1 VRTIDKLAERTA
13 TDADKLADAI
23 TVLEAGS
30 ELDEQQAALLL
41 EVVGK
46 LRKQPEPEAKIPASI
61 LAKQFDLQSKIA

>member
-1 VRTIDKLAERTA
+1 
-13 TDADKLADAI
+13 
-23 TVLEAGS
+23 VLEAGS